1 MMLEKILRVN
11 ALYDFYQPLL
21 TPKQQEYLDLY
32 YLNDL
37 SLGEIAENCHV
48 TRQAVYDN
56 LKRAEKTLES
66 FESKLGLF
74 RKYQSRSGLIR
85 ELRNQTAK
93 MSSEMRLSVNSVL
106 DRLEKLD

>member
-1 MMLEKILRVN
+1 MLEKILRVN

-32 YLNDL
+32 YLNDF
-37 SLGEIAENCHV
+37 SLGEIAESCHV

-56 LKRAEKTLES
+56 LKRAEKTLEA
-66 FESKLGLF
+66 FEEKLGLF
-74 RKYQSRSGLIR
+74 RKYHSRIALIS
-85 ELRNQTAK
+85 ELRERVAELGGEERQK
-93 MSSEMRLSVNSVL
+93 LDSVL

>member
-1 MMLEKILRVN
+1 MLEKILRVN

-32 YLNDL
+32 YLNDF
-37 SLGEIAENCHV
+37 SLGEIAESCHV

-56 LKRAEKTLES
+56 LKRAEKTLEA
-66 FESKLGLF
+66 FEEKLGLF
-74 RKYQSRSGLIR
+74 RKYHSRIALIS
-85 ELRNQTAK
+85 ELREQVAELD
-93 MSSEMRLSVNSVL
+93 SEERQKLDSVL

>member
-1 MMLEKILRVN
+1 MLEKILRVN

-37 SLGEIAENCHV
+37 SLGEIAENRHV

-74 RKYQSRSGLIR
+74 RKYQSRTALIR
-85 ELRNQTAK
+85 ELRDQAAR
-93 MSSEMRLSVNSVL
+93 MSADARRSVDSVL